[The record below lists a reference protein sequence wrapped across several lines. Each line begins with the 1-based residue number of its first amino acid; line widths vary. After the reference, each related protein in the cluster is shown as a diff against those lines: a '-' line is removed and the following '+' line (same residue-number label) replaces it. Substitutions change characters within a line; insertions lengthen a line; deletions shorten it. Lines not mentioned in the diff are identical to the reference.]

1 MLKKAPSIRCA
12 LLHGMQGPQRYVAL
26 GDLATM
32 ENKGGR
38 VESGITAVIN
48 IHELI
53 NIHDDLL

>member
-1 MLKKAPSIRCA
+1 
-12 LLHGMQGPQRYVAL
+12 
-26 GDLATM
+26 M